1 MRIRDLGALVLL
13 GILWGG
19 SFLFIRVAVPAL
31 GPALLADLRVLL
43 AALAL
48 IPYAVAV
55 GRYPALRPRWRQ
67 FLLLGCVNAAVP
79 FTLIAASEIALTA
92 SLAAILNST
101 TPLFS
106 AVVAA
111 VWIGE
116 ALSTK
121 KIAGL
126 VLGMVGVAVLVGWTP
141 IPFDRVVALSIGAS
155 LLAALCYA
163 LGATYAKR
171 TFSETEPL
179 AMAIGQQAA
188 AGVLLLPLAATT
200 FPVEAPSLLV
210 VLCVLGLAVLSTA
223 VAYLIY
229 FRLLAS
235 VGPTKTLTVT
245 FLVPVFGLLF
255 GVLLLGE
262 PAGIGT
268 LVGLGI
274 ILSSVTLV
282 TEVRLVGARGK
293 GRGPAPGSW
302 VIG

>member
-1 MRIRDLGALVLL
+1 M
-13 GILWGG
+13 
-19 SFLFIRVAVPAL
+19 
-31 GPALLADLRVLL
+31 
-43 AALAL
+43 
-48 IPYAVAV
+48 
-55 GRYPALRPRWRQ
+55 
-67 FLLLGCVNAAVP
+67 LGCVNAAVP

-92 SLAAILNST
+92 SLASILNST

-111 VWIGE
+111 AWIGE
-116 ALSTK
+116 ALSAK
-121 KIAGL
+121 KVAGL
-126 VLGMVGVAVLVGWTP
+126 VLGIVGVAVLVGWTP
-141 IPFDRVVALSIGAS
+141 VPFDRVVALSIGAS

-171 TFSETEPL
+171 TFSGTEPL
-179 AMAIGQQAA
+179 AMAVGQQAA
-188 AGVLLLPLAATT
+188 AGVLLLPLAAAT
-200 FPVEAPSLLV
+200 FPGEAPSLLV
-210 VLCVLGLAVLSTA
+210 VLCVVGLAVLSTA

-255 GVLLLGE
+255 GVVLLGE

-282 TEVRLVGARGK
+282 TEVRLVGTREK
-293 GRGPAPGSW
+293 R
-302 VIG
+302 

>member
-13 GILWGG
+13 GVLWGG

-55 GRYPALRPRWRQ
+55 GRFPALRSRWRE
-67 FLLLGCVNAAVP
+67 FLLLGCINAAVP

-106 AVVAA
+106 AAVAA
-111 VWIGE
+111 AWIGE
-116 ALSTK
+116 ALSAK
-121 KIAGL
+121 KVAGL
-126 VLGMVGVAVLVGWTP
+126 VLGIVGVAVLVGWTP

-171 TFSETEPL
+171 TFSGTEPL

-200 FPVEAPSLLV
+200 FPGEAPPLLV

-223 VAYLIY
+223 AAYLIY

-255 GVLLLGE
+255 GVVLLGE

-282 TEVRLVGARGK
+282 TEVRLVGAREK
-293 GRGPAPGSW
+293 R
-302 VIG
+302 

>member
-1 MRIRDLGALVLL
+1 MRMRDLGALVLL
-13 GILWGG
+13 GVLWGG
-19 SFLFIRVAVPAL
+19 SFLFIRVAVPDL

-48 IPYAVAV
+48 VPYAVAV
-55 GRYPALRPRWRQ
+55 GRLPALRSRWRE
-67 FLLLGCVNAAVP
+67 FLLLGFINAAAP
-79 FTLIAASEIALTA
+79 FTLIAASEIDLTA

-116 ALSTK
+116 ALSAK
-121 KIAGL
+121 KVAGL
-126 VLGMVGVAVLVGWTP
+126 VLGIVGVAVLVGWTP
-141 IPFDRVVALSIGAS
+141 VPFDRTVALSVGAS

-171 TFSETEPL
+171 TFSGTEPV
-179 AMAIGQQAA
+179 AMALGQQAA
-188 AGVLLLPLAATT
+188 GMLLLPLAAAT
-200 FPVEAPSLLV
+200 FPGEAPSLLV
-210 VLCVLGLAVLSTA
+210 VLCVLGLAVPSTA

-255 GVLLLGE
+255 GVVLLGE

-282 TEVRLVGARGK
+282 TEVRLVGARDK
-293 GRGPAPGSW
+293 R
-302 VIG
+302 